1 GDGGILDRHGASL
14 RIAANGGGIPMPES
28 VQALIGARLDT
39 LSADRKALLQNASVV
54 GKVFWS
60 GTVAAMGGVDEPAVR
75 EGLHD
80 LSRKELVRTVR
91 TSSVQDQT
99 EYSFWHALVRDVAYG
114 QIPRA
119 ERAAKHLAVAAWIE
133 QAAGERLR
141 DQAEFVADHYEHAI
155 ELTMAARREPAA

>member
-1 GDGGILDRHGASL
+1 
-14 RIAANGGGIPMPES
+14 
-28 VQALIGARLDT
+28 
-39 LSADRKALLQNASVV
+39 V

-60 GTVAAMGGVDEPAVR
+60 GAVASIGGVEEATVR
-75 EGLHD
+75 TGLHE

-119 ERAAKHLAVAAWIE
+119 QRAEKHVAIAVWIE
-133 QAAGERLR
+133 RTLGERVS
-141 DQAEFVADHYEHAI
+141 DQSEFLAYHY
-155 ELTMAARREPAA
+155 

>member
-1 GDGGILDRHGASL
+1 
-14 RIAANGGGIPMPES
+14 
-28 VQALIGARLDT
+28 
-39 LSADRKALLQNASVV
+39 DRKALLQNASVV

-60 GTVAAMGGVDEPAVR
+60 GTVAAMGGVEEAAAR

-119 ERAAKHLAVAAWIE
+119 ERAAKHLAVAAWIQ
-133 QAAGERLR
+133 QAAGERLG
-141 DQAEFVADHYEHAI
+141 DQAEFLAYHYEHAI
-155 ELTMAARREPAA
+155 ELTTAAGREPGDELRSKAARALELAGERAQRLDVAQAVQFFRRAE